1 MDRVFEEML
10 KWLPV
15 ITYPSF
21 DRNIFARRI
30 TEALLLGIRR
40 FLEEGR
46 VDIYGKRIIGK
57 GTVGIVVKAVF
68 AGGLHVAVKIR
79 RVDASRE
86 TMLNEARILR
96 LINSHNIGPRL
107 RAYSRNF
114 LVWDYIDGMSL
125 EEWARLSSR
134 EELGRT
140 LRLVLEQLWMLDM
153 LGVAHNELSRFKDH
167 VLVRKDGIPVILDFE
182 SASTGKTRSN
192 IPQFLSF
199 LLNEMSATSRIIV
212 DKLSLNPEREK
223 IISILRMYKR
233 GEAGIDEVLGI
244 LGL

>member
-1 MDRVFEEML
+1 MFR
-10 KWLPV
+10 WLPV
-15 ITYPSF
+15 IAYPSF
-21 DRNIFARRI
+21 DRNAFARRV

-46 VDIYGKRIIGK
+46 VDIHGRRVLGK
-57 GTVGIVVKAVF
+57 GTVGIVAKAVF
-68 AGGLHVAVKIR
+68 AGGLQVAVKIR

-86 TMLNEARILR
+86 TLLNEARVLS
-96 LINSHNIGPRL
+96 LVNSHNIGPRL

-114 LVWDYIDGMSL
+114 LVWDYVDGMSL

-134 EELGRT
+134 EELEKT
-140 LRLVLEQLWMLDM
+140 LRLVLEQLWILDI

-167 VLVRKDGIPVILDFE
+167 VLVRKDGVPVILDFE
-182 SASTGKTRSN
+182 SASRGRSRSN

-199 LLNEMSATSRIIV
+199 LLNEMSATSRLII
-212 DKLSLNPEREK
+212 DKLSLNPERER
-223 IISILRMYKR
+223 IISTLRMYKR